1 MSLLPH
7 SSAASNKY
15 LGPVAVCLYRDLVS
29 RGGGGGGELVEAF
42 EKISASEEVAMSVF
56 RCMLI
61 NVHWCCFSHVVVH
74 NKTPR
79 VLTMQLNSCSVHK
92 LKKYFFFFLEALSQ
106 SVKFYFLKKISL

>member
-29 RGGGGGGELVEAF
+29 RGGGGGELVEAF